1 MQLRDAPGSGYPGV
15 GRPWCRDALT
25 PRTQHNAPGAACC
38 QLSPTTIPAPPQ
50 KLDSGTAPCRR
61 VAARSLPRIPAV
73 PPVPL
78 PSDAERRMGCGGR
91 GGRQA
96 ELCERRMSPSGLQGL
111 HRARGV
117 PSWRTRGGPGSCS
130 PLCGGLLGHG
140 VPVGPA
146 LWARRGVGVQ
156 WGGSVLCVL
165 PATSPSVAFRS
176 TWGTR
181 GLPPPAGPI
190 GMYGSS
196 CPGAARGREVKDHR
210 RGTALG
216 GALQRA
222 GGGSLTLRLRLC
234 TPRTGGRASK
244 PPCSCVVLRSG
255 LQGGDGR
262 GAAGWDSALCC
273 FVPPSWAAQWLNGA
287 ELLLPLAALLADQA
301 GMALRRW

>member
-130 PLCGGLLGHG
+130 PLRGGLLGHG
-140 VPVGPA
+140 FPVGPA

-156 WGGSVLCVL
+156 WGGLRALC
-165 PATSPSVAFRS
+165 
-176 TWGTR
+176 
-181 GLPPPAGPI
+181 
-190 GMYGSS
+190 
-196 CPGAARGREVKDHR
+196 AARHVTHR
-210 RGTALG
+210 GVPLHMGHTGTAPSCWPHWDVWQQLPRG
-216 GALQRA
+216 RPRA
-222 GGGSLTLRLRLC
+222 RGEGPPQGNSPGGG
-234 TPRTGGRASK
+234 PAA
-244 PPCSCVVLRSG
+244 
-255 LQGGDGR
+255 GR
-262 GAAGWDSALCC
+262 GGQLD
-273 FVPPSWAAQWLNGA
+273 A
-287 ELLLPLAALLADQA
+287 ETAALHPPHRGPGLEAA
-301 GMALRRW
+301 CKERA